1 MRYLLNILVFMAYAL
16 SSGSGL
22 ILLKMALS
30 EHSINFSTLMKIIT
44 NSKFMIGFFLY
55 LVGFILWMYILSRF
69 KLNVAFP
76 IAMALFFIISS
87 IGSYLVLKEPF
98 NILHIFGIILCFLGI
113 VLISLK

>member
-1 MRYLLNILVFMAYAL
+1 MRYLLNILVFFAYAV

-30 EHSINFSTLMKIIT
+30 EHSVNFSTLMKIVT

-87 IGSYLVLKEPF
+87 AGSYLVLREPF
-98 NILHIFGIILCFLGI
+98 TVLHIFGIILCFIGI
-113 VLISLK
+113 LLVSLR